1 MKLMFK
7 AVCIDKNTGKQYGI
21 GDIVEFDEKRGAE
34 ILRTS
39 FAVALEE
46 PKPIKKQ
53 PTKKTK

>member
-34 ILRTS
+34 ILRSS

-46 PKPIKKQ
+46 PKPKKQ